1 MFEPESSTLRE
12 VSAKP
17 VPRRWCRPAAGVLV
31 LAGAFACGLW
41 LGYRPASPDPAPAPR
56 SSAIATLF
64 ASPVRQAG
72 STESPVHPQPIPPPS
87 RTLRVRSTSRVS
99 SGNARAGESVLFVTE
114 HSMRTRTGEHVPA
127 GALVEGVVA
136 RARPSS
142 TKKPGSLVIEI
153 RALHVGSQAIPL
165 HALPYIPQSKKSE
178 AGIAA
183 DKPANEADIHALGIR
198 NQLKPNPE
206 AVMPREAVIEFQ
218 LVEADSSENPLQ
230 HVPEPVC
237 PLPAIEIPR
246 EKTPPS
252 PVLRLPV
259 PDAKPPAT
267 ARRPRI
273 AIERG

>member
-1 MFEPESSTLRE
+1 MQT
-12 VSAKP
+12 
-17 VPRRWCRPAAGVLV
+17 
-31 LAGAFACGLW
+31 
-41 LGYRPASPDPAPAPR
+41 R
-56 SSAIATLF
+56 S
-64 ASPVRQAG
+64 
-72 STESPVHPQPIPPPS
+72 
-87 RTLRVRSTSRVS
+87 
-99 SGNARAGESVLFVTE
+99 
-114 HSMRTRTGEHVPA
+114 GEHVPA

-142 TKKPGSLVIEI
+142 TKNAGSLVIEI

-165 HALPYIPQSKKSE
+165 HALPYIPQGKKSD
-178 AGIAA
+178 AGAAA
-183 DKPANEADIHALGIR
+183 DRAVNEIDIRALGIR

-237 PLPAIEIPR
+237 PLPAIQIPQER
-246 EKTPPS
+246 TSPD

-273 AIERG
+273 AMDRG